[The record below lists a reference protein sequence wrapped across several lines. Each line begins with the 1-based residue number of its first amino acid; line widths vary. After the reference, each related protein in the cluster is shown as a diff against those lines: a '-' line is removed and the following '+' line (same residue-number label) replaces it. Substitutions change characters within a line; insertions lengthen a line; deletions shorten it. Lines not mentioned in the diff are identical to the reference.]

1 MTGELD
7 DPSTHA
13 DETRA
18 DLTKLGIPTG
28 LTLIPNA
35 PHAFLGQQQNFDI
48 CLQASEAFFAKHL
61 KDSRK
66 P

>member
-13 DETRA
+13 DEMRL
-18 DLTKLGIPTG
+18 DLEKLGIATG
-28 LTLIPNA
+28 LTIIPKA

-48 CLQASEAFFAKHL
+48 CVTTCDTFFGKHL
-61 KDSRK
+61 KE
-66 P
+66 